1 MTKKLLEEGSVRSFM
16 KLANLEPLAEEF
28 VKENYGDL
36 DELAYAREDDDE
48 EPMEELAYARD
59 DEPEMGGEEGD
70 EPMDEPM
77 DEPEPDLDA
86 APAGGSENEEV
97 FKDIVGR
104 LADAL
109 GVEASIDGDEGEGE
123 MEMPPE
129 GDDELEMGDEE
140 GEEGEEGDDVMENDL
155 SGLTTEDLIAELE
168 SRGAVTLEEE
178 EEPEEE
184 KEEKEEKDEEMM
196 QEAIEKI
203 SKRVAER
210 LLKK

>member
-28 VKENYGDL
+28 VKENYQEL
-36 DELAYAREDDDE
+36 EEEEDE
-48 EPMEELAYARD
+48 MEEGMYARD
-59 DEPEMGGEEGD
+59 DEPEMGGEEGGEPMD
-70 EPMDEPM
+70 DPMDEPM

-109 GVEASIDGDEGEGE
+109 GVEASIDGDGGEGE

-178 EEPEEE
+178 EEPEE
-184 KEEKEEKDEEMM
+184 KEDEEEEDEEMM
-196 QEAIEKI
+196 QEAIERI
-203 SKRVAER
+203 SRRVADR